1 MEFFSNAIVSVQVLF
16 QLVLLYLLVRGP
28 FRRYFL
34 IFAYCLAQSVQIVV
48 DGAVLRKFGVSSNEY
63 KIVFW
68 TDAITVDL
76 LLFFVVIAVTYQALE
91 GNPLKSKLTR
101 LLTILSG
108 VILILPFVVLKSR
121 IFYTRWFN
129 GTDQILNFGI
139 AILNLFLW
147 TALLGNK
154 KRDPQLLTV
163 TAGLG
168 ARVAA
173 TAVLLGLR
181 QFTAGGGIGREIA
194 DTAARLSIVAGT
206 LIWCWAFRPSTRRRT
221 STPATV
227 QTPAPL

>member
-1 MEFFSNAIVSVQVLF
+1 MEFFSNAIVSAQVLF

-68 TDAITVDL
+68 TDALIVDL
-76 LLFFVVIAVTYQALE
+76 LLLFVVIAVTYQALE
-91 GNPLKSKLTR
+91 GSPLKSKLTR

-108 VILILPFVVLKSR
+108 VILVLPFVVLKSR

-154 KRDPQLLTV
+154 HRDPQLLTV

-173 TAVLLGLR
+173 TALLLGLR
-181 QFTAGGGIGREIA
+181 QFTAGGGMAREIA
-194 DTAARLSIVAGT
+194 DVAARLSIVAGT
-206 LIWCWAFRPSTRRRT
+206 LIWCWAFRPSTRRRP
-221 STPATV
+221 STPAPIP
-227 QTPAPL
+227 TPAPQ

>member
-1 MEFFSNAIVSVQVLF
+1 MEFLSNGIVTAQVIL
-16 QLVLLYLLVRGP
+16 QVVLLYLLIRGP

-34 IFAYCLAQSVQIVV
+34 IFAYCLAQTAQIVV
-48 DGAVLRKFGVSSNEY
+48 DGAVLRKFGVASTEY
-63 KIVFW
+63 KTVFW
-68 TDAITVDL
+68 TDALVVDM
-76 LLFFVVIAVTYQALE
+76 LLFLVVIAVAHQALE
-91 GNPLKSKLTR
+91 GSPLRSKLTR
-101 LLTILSG
+101 LLAIVSG

-147 TALLGNK
+147 TALLANK

-173 TAVLLGLR
+173 TALLLGLR
-181 QFTAGGGIGREIA
+181 QFTEGGGIGREIA
-194 DTAARLSIVAGT
+194 DIAARLSIVAGT
-206 LIWCWAFRPSTRRRT
+206 LIWCWAFRPSTRPKKPV
-221 STPATV
+221 PAAV

>member
-1 MEFFSNAIVSVQVLF
+1 MEFLSNGIVTAQVIL
-16 QLVLLYLLVRGP
+16 QVVLLYLLIRGP

-34 IFAYCLAQSVQIVV
+34 IFAYCLAQTAQIVV
-48 DGAVLRKFGVSSNEY
+48 DGAVLRKFGVASTEY
-63 KIVFW
+63 KTVFW
-68 TDAITVDL
+68 TDALVVDM
-76 LLFFVVIAVTYQALE
+76 LLFLVVIAVAHQALE
-91 GNPLKSKLTR
+91 GSPLRSKLTR
-101 LLTILSG
+101 LLAIVSG

-147 TALLGNK
+147 TALLANK

-173 TAVLLGLR
+173 TALLLGLR
-181 QFTAGGGIGREIA
+181 QFTEGGGIGREIA
-194 DTAARLSIVAGT
+194 DIAARLSIVAGT
-206 LIWCWAFRPSTRRRT
+206 LIWCWAFRPATRPKK
-221 STPATV
+221 PAPAAI
-227 QTPAPL
+227 QTPAQL

>member
-1 MEFFSNAIVSVQVLF
+1 MEFLSNGIVTAQVIL
-16 QLVLLYLLVRGP
+16 QVVLLYLLIRGP

-34 IFAYCLAQSVQIVV
+34 IFAYCLAQTAQIVV
-48 DGAVLRKFGVSSNEY
+48 DGAVLRKFGVASTEY
-63 KIVFW
+63 KTVFW
-68 TDAITVDL
+68 TDALVVDM
-76 LLFFVVIAVTYQALE
+76 LLFLVVIAVAHQALE
-91 GNPLKSKLTR
+91 GSPLRSKLTR
-101 LLTILSG
+101 LLAIVSG

-147 TALLGNK
+147 TALLANK

-173 TAVLLGLR
+173 TALLLGLR
-181 QFTAGGGIGREIA
+181 QFTEGGGIGREIA
-194 DTAARLSIVAGT
+194 DIAARLSIVAGT
-206 LIWCWAFRPSTRRRT
+206 LIWCWAFRPSTRLKKPV
-221 STPATV
+221 PAAV

>member
-1 MEFFSNAIVSVQVLF
+1 MDFFSNAVSIAGAILQLF
-16 QLVLLYLLVRGP
+16 LLFLLIRGP
-28 FRRYFL
+28 LRRYFL
-34 IFAYCLAQSVQIVV
+34 IFAYCLAQTVQTVV
-48 DGAVLRKFGVSSNEY
+48 DGAVLRKFGVASNEY
-63 KIVFW
+63 KMVFW
-68 TDAITVDL
+68 IDSITVDL

-91 GNPLKSKLTR
+91 GSPLQSKMTR
-101 LLTILSG
+101 LLAIFSG

-139 AILNLFLW
+139 AIMNLFLW

-173 TAVLLGLR
+173 TALLLGLR

-194 DTAARLSIVAGT
+194 DIAARLSIVAGT
-206 LIWCWAFRPSTRRRT
+206 LIWCWAFRPSTRPKKT
-221 STPATV
+221 APAIMETPAS
-227 QTPAPL
+227 L

>member
-1 MEFFSNAIVSVQVLF
+1 MEFFSNAIVSAQVLF

-34 IFAYCLAQSVQIVV
+34 IFAYCLAQSAQIVV

-63 KIVFW
+63 KMVFW
-68 TDAITVDL
+68 TDALIVDL
-76 LLFFVVIAVTYQALE
+76 LLLFVVIAVTYQALE
-91 GNPLKSKLTR
+91 GSPLKSKLTR

-154 KRDPQLLTV
+154 NRDPQLLTV

-206 LIWCWAFRPSTRRRT
+206 LIWCWAFRPSTRRRP
-221 STPATV
+221 STPAPV
-227 QTPAPL
+227 QAPAPQ

>member
-1 MEFFSNAIVSVQVLF
+1 MEFLSDAIGAAQVLL
-16 QLVLLYLLVRGP
+16 QLILLYLIVRGP

-34 IFAYCLAQSVQIVV
+34 IFAYCLAQTAQTLV
-48 DGAVLRKFGVSSNEY
+48 DGAVLRKYGVSSNEY

-68 TDAITVDL
+68 GDAITVDL
-76 LLFFVVIAVTYQALE
+76 LLFFVVITLTYQALE
-91 GNPLKSKLTR
+91 GSPLQSKMTR
-101 LLTILSG
+101 LLAILSG

-139 AILNLFLW
+139 AIMNLFLW
-147 TALLGNK
+147 TALIGNK

-181 QFTAGGGIGREIA
+181 QFTEGGGIGREIA
-194 DTAARLSIVAGT
+194 DIAERLSIVVGT
-206 LIWCWAFRPSTRRRT
+206 LIWCWAFRPSTRPKK
-221 STPATV
+221 SAPATV
-227 QTPAPL
+227 QAPASL

>member
-1 MEFFSNAIVSVQVLF
+1 MEYLSDAIGSAQVLL
-16 QLVLLYLLVRGP
+16 QLVLLYLIVRGP

-34 IFAYCLAQSVQIVV
+34 IFAYCLAQTVQTVV

-63 KIVFW
+63 KVVFW
-68 TDAITVDL
+68 TDAITVDI

-91 GNPLKSKLTR
+91 GSPLQKKMTR
-101 LLTILSG
+101 LLMIISG
-108 VILILPFVVLKSR
+108 VIVILPFVVLKSR

-173 TAVLLGLR
+173 TALLLGLR
-181 QFTAGGGIGREIA
+181 QFTEGGGIGREIA
-194 DTAARLSIVAGT
+194 DTAARLSIVVGT
-206 LIWCWAFRPSTRRRT
+206 LIWCWAFRPSTR
-221 STPATV
+221 PKK
-227 QTPAPL
+227 PAPAAIQTAPL

>member
-1 MEFFSNAIVSVQVLF
+1 
-16 QLVLLYLLVRGP
+16 
-28 FRRYFL
+28 
-34 IFAYCLAQSVQIVV
+34 
-48 DGAVLRKFGVSSNEY
+48 
-63 KIVFW
+63 
-68 TDAITVDL
+68 
-76 LLFFVVIAVTYQALE
+76 
-91 GNPLKSKLTR
+91 
-101 LLTILSG
+101 

-139 AILNLFLW
+139 AIMNLFLW

-173 TAVLLGLR
+173 TALLLGLR

-194 DTAARLSIVAGT
+194 DIAARLSIVAGT
-206 LIWCWAFRPSTRRRT
+206 LIWCWAFRPSTRPKKT
-221 STPATV
+221 APAIVETPAS
-227 QTPAPL
+227 L

>member
-1 MEFFSNAIVSVQVLF
+1 MEFLSNGIVTAQVIL
-16 QLVLLYLLVRGP
+16 QVVLLYLLIRGP

-34 IFAYCLAQSVQIVV
+34 IFAYCLAQTAQIVV
-48 DGAVLRKFGVSSNEY
+48 DGAVLRKFGVASTEY
-63 KIVFW
+63 KTVFW
-68 TDAITVDL
+68 TDALVVDM
-76 LLFFVVIAVTYQALE
+76 LLFLVVIAVAHQALE
-91 GNPLKSKLTR
+91 GSPLRSNLTR
-101 LLTILSG
+101 LLAIVSG

-147 TALLGNK
+147 TALLANK

-173 TAVLLGLR
+173 TALLLGLR
-181 QFTAGGGIGREIA
+181 QFTEGGGIGREIA
-194 DTAARLSIVAGT
+194 DIAARLSIVAGT
-206 LIWCWAFRPSTRRRT
+206 LIWCWAFRPSTRPKKPV
-221 STPATV
+221 PAAV

>member
-1 MEFFSNAIVSVQVLF
+1 
-16 QLVLLYLLVRGP
+16 
-28 FRRYFL
+28 
-34 IFAYCLAQSVQIVV
+34 
-48 DGAVLRKFGVSSNEY
+48 
-63 KIVFW
+63 
-68 TDAITVDL
+68 
-76 LLFFVVIAVTYQALE
+76 
-91 GNPLKSKLTR
+91 
-101 LLTILSG
+101 
-108 VILILPFVVLKSR
+108 VLKSR

-139 AILNLFLW
+139 AIMNLFLW

-173 TAVLLGLR
+173 TALLLGLR

-194 DTAARLSIVAGT
+194 DIAARLSIVAGT
-206 LIWCWAFRPSTRRRT
+206 LIWCWAFRPATRPKK
-221 STPATV
+221 SAPEAV